1 VGSVGGEFPINLGT
15 MAFSQRSGCTL
26 VTSISK
32 CGNQESKSFEIEGQ
46 TFQLVFE
53 ANIPD
58 DTQGFAFFNVISEDG
73 QIVQPSSQDLSQDD
87 PGRIEGMA
95 TFSSGPSTY
104 TIAIASESADYI
116 IDVEDCG
123 GSSGQNTNVLQN
135 TNQNNAP
142 QGF

>member
-1 VGSVGGEFPINLGT
+1 
-15 MAFSQRSGCTL
+15 
-26 VTSISK
+26 
-32 CGNQESKSFEIEGQ
+32 
-46 TFQLVFE
+46 VFE
-53 ANIPD
+53 ANNPN

-95 TFSSGPSTY
+95 TFISGPNTY

-135 TNQNNAP
+135 TNQNNTP
-142 QGF
+142 